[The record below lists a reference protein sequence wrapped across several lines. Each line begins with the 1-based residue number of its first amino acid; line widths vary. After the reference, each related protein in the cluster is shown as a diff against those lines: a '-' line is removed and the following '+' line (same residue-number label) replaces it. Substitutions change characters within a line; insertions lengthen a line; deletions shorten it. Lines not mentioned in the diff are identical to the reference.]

1 MRQPTR
7 QATRDSPGGKRRS
20 AAALL
25 LLLLAARPSCAT
37 AEALACESCDV
48 PAASALSFCADMV
61 VFSACLPPGS
71 TWAGMV
77 RRVPVWVTLEV
88 ADA

>member
-1 MRQPTR
+1 MRQAMR
-7 QATRDSPGGKRRS
+7 QATHDFPGGKRRR

-25 LLLLAARPSCAT
+25 LLLAALPAVCAA
-37 AEALACESCDV
+37 AEALECESCDV
-48 PAASALSFCADMV
+48 PTARALSFCADMV

-71 TWAGMV
+71 TWTGMV
-77 RRVPVWVTLEV
+77 RRLRVWVTLEV